1 MAQAACGRGM
11 NRRRRSDILHFGAEG
26 IVKIEISPGE
36 LFDRLTI
43 LEIKLERIA
52 APEKRLHLQH
62 EYEQLC
68 RLRENFAAGSF
79 AAQVAELKD
88 VNAQL
93 WQSEDDIREHERRQD
108 FGPGFVA
115 LARSIYRHNDKRA
128 ALKRAINELCGSALM
143 EEKSYTEY

>member
-1 MAQAACGRGM
+1 
-11 NRRRRSDILHFGAEG
+11 
-26 IVKIEISPGE
+26 VKIEISPGE
-36 LFDRLTI
+36 LFDRLAI

-52 APEKRLHLQH
+52 APEKRLHVQR
-62 EYEQLC
+62 EYVELC
-68 RLRENFAAGSF
+68 RLRDSIAAERF
-79 AAQVAELKD
+79 AAQVAALKD

-108 FGPGFVA
+108 FGPGFLA

-128 ALKRAINELCGSALM
+128 ALKRAINEACGSALM

>member
-1 MAQAACGRGM
+1 
-11 NRRRRSDILHFGAEG
+11 
-26 IVKIEISPGE
+26 VKIEIAPGE

-62 EYEQLC
+62 EYEELC
-68 RLRENFAAGSF
+68 RLRDGIAADRFAQ
-79 AAQVAELKD
+79 QVTELKE
-88 VNAQL
+88 VNAAL
-93 WQSEDDIREHERRQD
+93 WQSEDDIREHERLKD
-108 FGPGFVA
+108 FGAGFVA

-128 ALKRAINELCGSALM
+128 ALKRAINEACGSALM